1 MKSVPRSRGD
11 GSCAP
16 VDLVIGNAT
25 VVTMNAAREVL
36 RDAEIVV
43 QGNRIAKVGPP
54 RRGAK
59 TGVRRYIDAKGK
71 LVIPG
76 LIHSHLHACQTLA
89 RNAAD
94 GLELLDWLRE
104 RIWPFEASLDAASM
118 RASADLTWLELI
130 KSGATAAL
138 DMGSVRHYDAVFES
152 ARDAGIRLVGGKCMM
167 DAGQGVPAGLREHTH
182 AALEESVRLIE
193 TWHGAEGGR
202 LRYALAPRFVLSCTE
217 ELLRRVAALAGEKGV
232 RIHTHASENPTECDA
247 VRDRTGMDNV
257 SYFAHLGLLGPH
269 TTLAHCV
276 WLTAEEQKH
285 LRESHT
291 RVAHCPS
298 ANLKLASG
306 YAKVPELLQ
315 QGVVV
320 GLGADGAPCN
330 NNLDLFV
337 EMRLAALLHKPRTGP
352 ASMSAMEVLEMATLN
367 GAKALGLE
375 GEVGSLEEGRLAD
388 LVTVDLSRA
397 HAVPN
402 GGDPVSTLVYA
413 GQSRDVRDVVVD
425 GRVLMR
431 ERRVLTLDEPKVLAE
446 AARHAARLVAKLA

>member
-1 MKSVPRSRGD
+1 
-11 GSCAP
+11 
-16 VDLVIGNAT
+16 
-25 VVTMNAAREVL
+25 MNAAREVL
-36 RDAEIVV
+36 RDVEIVI
-43 QGNRIAKVGPP
+43 QGKRIAKVGPAT
-54 RRGAK
+54 RGGK
-59 TGVRRYIDAKGK
+59 RGVRRFIDAKGK
-71 LVIPG
+71 VVVPG
-76 LIHSHLHACQTLA
+76 LIHSHLHACQTLC
-89 RNAAD
+89 RNHAD

-104 RIWPFEASLDAASM
+104 RIWPFEASHDAASM
-118 RASADLTWLELI
+118 RASADLTFLECI
-130 KSGATAAL
+130 KSGATAVL

-167 DAGQGVPAGLREHTH
+167 DAGQGVPAGLRESTE
-182 AALEESVRLIE
+182 ASLAESLRLIE

-217 ELLRRVAALAGEKGV
+217 GLLKKVAGLAGERSV
-232 RIHTHASENPTECDA
+232 RIHTHASENPTECDV
-247 VRDRTGMDNV
+247 VREKTGMDNV

-306 YAKVPELLQ
+306 YAKVPELMA
-315 QGVVV
+315 QGIVV

-330 NNLDLFV
+330 NNLDIFV

-352 ASMSAMEVLEMATLN
+352 TSMSALEVLELATVN
-367 GAKALGLE
+367 GAKALGLD

-388 LVTVDLSRA
+388 LVTVDLARA
-397 HAVPN
+397 PHATPN
-402 GGDPVSTLVYA
+402 GDVVSTLVYA
-413 GQSRDVRDVVVD
+413 GQSRDVRDVIVD

-431 ERRVLTLDEPKVLAE
+431 ERQVQTLDEGRVLAE
-446 AARHAARLVAKLA
+446 AQRHAARLLATLD